1 MLEPEDLTLPLEK
14 ELRLRVI
21 KEEVE
26 NCNDVKV
33 LKENLMNCA
42 ESLMRFQHL
51 TARLVEKQLKN
62 DMELFFSTMGIE
74 TAEK

>member
-1 MLEPEDLTLPLEK
+1 MLDPEDLTLPLEK

-26 NCNDVKV
+26 NCNDVKA
-33 LKENLMNCA
+33 LKENLTNCA